1 MLNSEKS
8 IPNRTPYRLLLRS
21 AYCLNRCFL
30 SCIFDQRGI
39 LAVGFQRGRGG
50 LDRLRQLG
58 VAFGD
63 VDPQRQ
69 RVDQRVELIAAAAAL
84 VDNDLRRRGNLKLG
98 ADVLRQQRTGGF
110 RRRRELLNGDGRF
123 AVFQAPL
130 IGVFFRLVTRVVPAC
145 RPTFTPHSSSSVFG
159 CTAPPFR
166 AMIDAPERA

>member
-1 MLNSEKS
+1 MLSKL
-8 IPNRTPYRLLLRS
+8 Y
-21 AYCLNRCFL
+21 
-30 SCIFDQRGI
+30 FDQRGI
-39 LAVGFQRGRGG
+39 LAVGLQRGQGG

-69 RVDQRVELIAAAAAL
+69 RVDQARRAYRQAAAAL
-84 VDNDLRRRGNLKLG
+84 VDDDLRCRGNLKLS
-98 ADVLRQQRTGGF
+98 ADVLRQQRLGGF

-130 IGVFFRLVTRVVPAC
+130 IGVFFRLVTQVVPAC